1 MTNAAQYLATTHRES
16 RYRVRCPHCDSFA
29 RARSSKQ
36 LTPTYRE
43 VRFECTN
50 DACGHVW
57 LAGLETLRTLC
68 PSEQPNPEIH
78 IPHAVPLPT
87 ASAEPAAP
95 VAAAG

>member
-1 MTNAAQYLATTHRES
+1 MTHAAQHPSSMHRES
-16 RYRVRCPHCDSFA
+16 RFRVRCPHCDSFA

-36 LTPTYRE
+36 LTTIYRE

-78 IPHAVPLPT
+78 IPHAVAVPVM
-87 ASAEPAAP
+87 SAEPAAP

>member
-1 MTNAAQYLATTHRES
+1 MTHAAQHFAPKHRES
-16 RYRVRCPHCDSFA
+16 RFRVRCPHCKSFA

-36 LTPTYRE
+36 LTAVYRE

-68 PSEQPNPEIH
+68 PSEQPNPEID
-78 IPHAVPLPT
+78 IPLAVAMPT
-87 ASAEPAAP
+87 ASVEPAAP
-95 VAAAG
+95 ATAAG